1 MAADTAYRQ
10 AFVSSVV
17 TFLKQYNF
25 DGLDLDWE
33 YPAERGGQTVDKVS

>member
-1 MAADTAYRQ
+1 MARDSIKRKT
-10 AFVSSVV
+10 FVASVV

-33 YPAERGGQTVDKVS
+33 YPGKNNNTS